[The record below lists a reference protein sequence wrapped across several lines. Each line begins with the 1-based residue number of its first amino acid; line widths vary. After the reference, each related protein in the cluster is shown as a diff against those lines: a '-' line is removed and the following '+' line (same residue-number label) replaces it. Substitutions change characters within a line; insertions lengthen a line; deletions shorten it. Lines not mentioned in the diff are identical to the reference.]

1 MSDFSSRQV
10 SRSASPPRGDTDQF
24 VHWKPEAGAANP
36 PSRLYHKK
44 SRYGCQQCRARRVK
58 CDEVHPLCG
67 SCQRHKVSCNY
78 ARPGPSRSSESSASI
93 SRAKKVNDATV
104 TEKENPDAR
113 KRRMLEL
120 KLLYLYMTN
129 TGWTVSMP
137 SSGPSSERSREIWV
151 TEMPGLAL
159 KHDSLLHAIYCI
171 TAMHLSKMEP
181 LNVEAL
187 EACNTYFCLT
197 VQTHRHEVN
206 QLNKDNADAALLT
219 ASIIRLCA
227 IVILQDRELT
237 PYTPPTE
244 WLLITKEAGYVF
256 VESYPYVK
264 DDPSSLS
271 REILENNKELTENG
285 AVFAGKKPW
294 DLESAFGAVFAG
306 KTPLDLEVAFSDK
319 NPKSLAY
326 LLERNQDHERD
337 EPWNADIEEMYKKV
351 ISFIGTTKS
360 AVDAKKNSGDVLRL
374 LVLFPILT
382 PKLFIDLVSEQQP
395 RALVLLAHYFALL
408 VAYREVWWIGEVGR
422 REIKGIHSALPVG
435 WHRYMVWPLQVVQE
449 GSLTELRNY
458 PMLNSLNLGSKNP

>member
-1 MSDFSSRQV
+1 
-10 SRSASPPRGDTDQF
+10 
-24 VHWKPEAGAANP
+24 
-36 PSRLYHKK
+36 
-44 SRYGCQQCRARRVK
+44 
-58 CDEVHPLCG
+58 
-67 SCQRHKVSCNY
+67 
-78 ARPGPSRSSESSASI
+78 
-93 SRAKKVNDATV
+93 
-104 TEKENPDAR
+104 
-113 KRRMLEL
+113 MLEL

-129 TGWTVSMP
+129 TGWTLSVP

-151 TEMPGLAL
+151 TEMPGFAL
-159 KHDSLLHAIYCI
+159 KHDSLLHTIYCI

-187 EACNTYFCLT
+187 EACNTYFCLAI
-197 VQTHRHEVN
+197 QTHRHEVS

-271 REILENNKELTENG
+271 REILENNKELTDNG

-306 KTPLDLEVAFSDK
+306 KKPLDLEVAFSDK

-337 EPWNADIEEMYKKV
+337 EPWNADTEEMYKKV

-374 LVLFPILT
+374 LILFPILT

-422 REIKGIHSALPVG
+422 REIKGIQSALPVG
-435 WHRYMVWPLQVVQE
+435 WHQYMVWPLQVVQE
-449 GSLTELRNY
+449 GSMTELRNY